1 MSTGP
6 GVSWPS
12 ASPSTNSRGVNQPNW
27 PTTWSWMNAII
38 VKPPP
43 IVNAPTLRKYAPR
56 STRLLGSGVRAV
68 PDQAGPDALSH
79 QGAESTTSTMADAT
93 ALSRRPGFFGW
104 SSNNPAQLA
113 RIRIATIP
121 SDVTAEAPAAA
132 TPIAISVTVLAADLP
147 RRYTASPKRA
157 STTGPSP

>member
-38 VKPPP
+38 VRPPP
-43 IVNAPTLRKYAPR
+43 IVKAPTLRKYAPR
-56 STRLLGSGVRAV
+56 SSRLVGSGTRLAANQAE
-68 PDQAGPDALSH
+68 PDTLSH
-79 QGAESTTSTMADAT
+79 QGTERTTRPSADEKAHT
-93 ALSRRPGFFGW
+93 SGPGFFGW
-104 SSNNPAQLA
+104 RSSRPAQPA
-113 RIRIATIP
+113 RTRIVTIP
-121 SDVTAEAPAAA
+121 SGVAADTTAAA
-132 TPIAISVTVLAADLP
+132 TPIDTSVAVLAADFP
-147 RRYTASPKRA
+147 RRYTASAKSA

>member
-1 MSTGP
+1 ISTGP

-43 IVNAPTLRKYAPR
+43 IVNAPTLRKYAPI
-56 STRLLGSGVRAV
+56 STRLLGSGTRAV
-68 PDQAGPDALSH
+68 ADVAAPEAFSH
-79 QGAESTTSTMADAT
+79 QGAERTTRTSADET
-93 ALSRRPGFFGW
+93 ALTRGPGFSGW
-104 SSNNPAQLA
+104 SSNSPAQPA
-113 RIRIATIP
+113 RIRIATTP
-121 SDVTAEAPAAA
+121 SDVTADAPAAA
-132 TPIAISVTVLAADLP
+132 TPMAISVTVLAADLP